1 MTSFITVDIVP
12 VVVPEP
18 GDDGVVVLPHGEAVL
33 GVRLDAVA
41 AAVRLPVRPVAPLH
55 RGVHVRPEPGAR
67 LVRVVPALGRG
78 KIYCNFRKNIYS
90 LSYVA
95 VCGWMLTLVVAPSQK
110 EAYSP
115 TSVVSRSLAFS
126 Q

>member
-1 MTSFITVDIVP
+1 MTSFITVDVVP

-41 AAVRLPVRPVAPLH
+41 AAVGLPVRPVAPVH
-55 RGVHVRPEPGAR
+55 RRVHVRPEPGAR
-67 LVRVVPALGRG
+67 LVRVVTALAGR
-78 KIYCNFRKNIYS
+78 KIYRYFRKNIY
-90 LSYVA
+90 LLFI
-95 VCGWMLTLVVAPSQK
+95 VCSSSWMLTLVVAPSQK

-115 TSVVSRSLAFS
+115 TSVVSRSLALS